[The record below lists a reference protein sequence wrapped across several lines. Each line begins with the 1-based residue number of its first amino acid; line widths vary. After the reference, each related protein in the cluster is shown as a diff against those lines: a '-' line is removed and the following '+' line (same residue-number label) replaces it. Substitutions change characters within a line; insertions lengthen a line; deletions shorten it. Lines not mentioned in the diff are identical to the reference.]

1 MDASFGLRVGMIFT
15 GAALLCA
22 TLSSLAKRRMTD
34 SFVLNWGLISMIF
47 VVAGVFLHPVELE
60 RYISGMGMLLVAAVG
75 FCMVFGAYFMS
86 ERISELM
93 RRNLELTMQMAL
105 LQQEVKTLETRVSD
119 HTEEGLGH
127 EKKDAA
133 GYQYTRSGRG

>member
-1 MDASFGLRVGMIFT
+1 MDASFGLRVGMILT
-15 GAALLCA
+15 GAVLLCA

-34 SFVLNWGLISMIF
+34 SFVLNWGLISVIF
-47 VVAGVFLHPVELE
+47 IAAGIFLHPVELE

-75 FCMVFGAYFMS
+75 FCMVFGTYFMS

-105 LQQEVKTLETRVSD
+105 LQQEVKMLEKRISD
-119 HTEEGLGH
+119 HTEEGLSH

-133 GYQYTRSGRG
+133 GYQYTRPGRS

>member
-1 MDASFGLRVGMIFT
+1 MDASFGLRVGLIAT
-15 GAALLCA
+15 GAVLLCA

-34 SFVLNWGLISMIF
+34 SFVLNW
-47 VVAGVFLHPVELE
+47 FLHPVELE

-105 LQQEVKTLETRVSD
+105 LRQEVLTLETRVSD
-119 HTEEGLGH
+119 HTEEGLSH
-127 EKKDAA
+127 EKKDAT
-133 GYQYTRSGRG
+133 GYQYTRSGRS